1 MASAV
6 AGVFG
11 YFVLPRT
18 PRIALFCSLA
28 SQAALVTAI
37 IHLEAR
43 STSVV

>member
-11 YFVLPRT
+11 YLVLRT
-18 PRIALFCSLA
+18 PRIALFYSLA
-28 SQAALVTAI
+28 SQAPLVTAI